1 MKIHSYLKIKNMNT
15 KEISEDWNAQRGTF
29 NQNLTVL
36 NGNDLILE
44 EGSKYEM
51 FRKLRNKLGKTK
63 EEFHKIF
70 ELYNHLRNL

>member
-1 MKIHSYLKIKNMNT
+1 MNT
-15 KEISEDWNAQRGTF
+15 KELSENWNTQRGKF
-29 NQNLTVL
+29 SHKLTVL
-36 NGNDLILE
+36 NGNDLMME
-44 EGSKYEM
+44 EDGKYEM